1 MSLPSL
7 SQPSRRHS
15 SSQQPCGALR
25 PDPAAL
31 LLAAVER
38 RQAQRTLE
46 LVQRWVHR
54 SGVGPLQLFQATT
67 LPDLAGAEASAWFDA
82 TLADGVVAR
91 SPSLAA
97 PRAEPDPVEP
107 DRVAM
112 TPVAINPVE
121 IEQRALAEVDA
132 AIAAMVAEF
141 PELGALPQPLASEWA
156 LQPPPPI
163 PIETAQSPLRAAS
176 DAGPGGSPEPTP
188 GWAQVAANPALP
200 SSDQLAGLA
209 PVSSGLEWPQPG
221 RDPAVAEQQ
230 NLAGPAWQDLETR
243 GFAGLGAQLRRRLP
257 LGRWKAQVRRCL
269 DLGAGERL
277 AETAQLA
284 AIVEAAGILDA
295 AEILDAGTGAEA
307 SVTRQAES
315 LAMDHLA
322 MDQLAIDHLATDHL
336 AVLQSG
342 SAAADW
348 PELDCSGRDWPDSIS
363 QDSISQDSTR
373 QDSISQQSAWQAA
386 VLPDS
391 GRQNFVA
398 QHGVSQPSTW
408 QHSALQAAAA
418 PAPAAA
424 TSAAPAPAAL
434 ADLRAWLPD
443 SGSPKAR

>member
-1 MSLPSL
+1 M
-7 SQPSRRHS
+7 
-15 SSQQPCGALR
+15 
-25 PDPAAL
+25 
-31 LLAAVER
+31 ER

-54 SGVGPLQLFQATT
+54 SGLGPLQQFQATT
-67 LPDLAGAEASAWFDA
+67 LPALAGAEASAWFDA

-97 PRAEPDPVEP
+97 PRAEPDPVETDPDEP
-107 DRVAM
+107 DRVAIS
-112 TPVAINPVE
+112 PVAINPVE

-141 PELGALPQPLASEWA
+141 PELGALPQPLASQLA

-200 SSDQLAGLA
+200 SSDQLAGLV

-221 RDPAVAEQQ
+221 PDPAAAEQQ
-230 NLAGPAWQDLETR
+230 NQAGPAWQDLETR

-277 AETAQLA
+277 AETGEPAEIA
-284 AIVEAAGILDA
+284 EATGILDA

-322 MDQLAIDHLATDHL
+322 IDKLAMDHL

-342 SAAADW
+342 STAADW
-348 PELDCSGRDWPDSIS
+348 PELDWSGRDWSDSVS
-363 QDSISQDSTR
+363 QDSISKDSTR

-398 QHGVSQPSTW
+398 QHGLSQPSTW

-424 TSAAPAPAAL
+424 APAAPAPAAL